1 MIEMQLV
8 SIDPF
13 IESLDE
19 ERRAKIKEELAFKI
33 FGKDDIMELSTKDR
47 EDEMAIQE
55 NLMNKVIT
63 LVKMVK

>member
-1 MIEMQLV
+1 MQLV

-19 ERRAKIKEELAFKI
+19 EKRANIKEELAFKI
-33 FGKDDIMELSTKDR
+33 FGKDDVMELSTKGSK
-47 EDEMAIQE
+47 DEMAIQD
-55 NLMNKVIT
+55 NLMNKLIA